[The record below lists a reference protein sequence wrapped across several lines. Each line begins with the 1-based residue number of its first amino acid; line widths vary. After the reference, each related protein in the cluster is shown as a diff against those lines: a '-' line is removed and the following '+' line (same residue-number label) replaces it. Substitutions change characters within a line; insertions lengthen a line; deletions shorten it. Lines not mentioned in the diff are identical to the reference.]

1 MNERIWEGLIQ
12 VLRKDEAPLTA
23 TARLWRR
30 DDFFGTD
37 WGGQLELPIALRRA
51 LPPGEY
57 TIVLAPGREAVAFV
71 GLGPSNAASTFP
83 TVTGTSAPPFG
94 AAPAEVSVEE
104 PEDAEDETP
113 IAELVAEAEEDG
125 AEESLDAAETNEA
138 ADELEADDEAD
149 AAESDDEEPEDVE
162 EEAAPAPKARAA
174 SRSNA
179 RKRPARAAA
188 SRAAPKAAQPPPK
201 AEAPQAAAPIEESP
215 AEPVKEPTVAEAAPT
230 TPAVEAITPLP
241 FVAPGVSMNGHSAEG
256 IARTERLARA
266 FLAAVDTRQRM
277 QAVNA
282 TGVEGHLFASART
295 LVEELAG
302 FIESRLRGSNES
314 VPWLGQR
321 LAAVE
326 WFGAT
331 IASMPDRPDLVEVG
345 QSLTRLAG
353 VVHTTVSEPQA
364 VAA

>member
-1 MNERIWEGLIQ
+1 MNERIWEGIIQ

-37 WGGQLELPIALRRA
+37 WGGQLEIPIALRRA

-57 TIVLAPGREAVAFV
+57 TIVLAPGREAVAFI

-94 AAPAEVSVEE
+94 AAPAPAATEADEDEISTADLALEA
-104 PEDAEDETP
+104 DAEDGGSDVDDDVDTG
-113 IAELVAEAEEDG
+113 D
-125 AEESLDAAETNEA
+125 DA
-138 ADELEADDEAD
+138 
-149 AAESDDEEPEDVE
+149 DVE
-162 EEAAPAPKARAA
+162 EAPAPKTRSIASRPASRTRSGARTAASKPTARA
-174 SRSNA
+174 STQQP
-179 RKRPARAAA
+179 KPVEQ
-188 SRAAPKAAQPPPK
+188 PKAVTP
-201 AEAPQAAAPIEESP
+201 P
-215 AEPVKEPTVAEAAPT
+215 AEEPRAEPTEEPTMPDAAPT
-230 TPAVEAITPLP
+230 ASGIEAVTPLP
-241 FVAPGVSMNGHSAEG
+241 FTPPAVGWNGNSAEG

-277 QAVNA
+277 QSVNA
-282 TGVEGHLFASART
+282 PGVEGHLFASARAI
-295 LVEELAG
+295 VDDLAG
-302 FIESRLRGSNES
+302 LIEARLRGVNEPA
-314 VPWLGQR
+314 PWLGQR
-321 LAAVE
+321 LAALE

-331 IASMPDRPDLVEVG
+331 VASMPDRPDLVELG

-353 VVHTTVSEPQA
+353 VVHTTVTEPQA